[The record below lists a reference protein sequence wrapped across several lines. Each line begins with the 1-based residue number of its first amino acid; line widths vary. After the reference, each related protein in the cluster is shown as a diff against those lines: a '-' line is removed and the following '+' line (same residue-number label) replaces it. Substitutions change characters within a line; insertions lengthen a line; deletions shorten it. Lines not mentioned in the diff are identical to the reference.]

1 MMRMKE
7 KQKEIIKIAKYKI
20 MKRKEKENVKKKE
33 KIRNV
38 LKYKGL
44 KEEIREQRNKRWKR

>member
-7 KQKEIIKIAKYKI
+7 KQKEIIKIAKDKI
-20 MKRKEKENVKKKE
+20 MNRKEKENVKKKE